1 MTDIRSIVAAGLA
14 IGVCALLASI
24 PDDGPSPNARRRS
37 GPCHKKARPSDYL
50 FPDERRYPVP
60 TEKCAR
66 TALTYAAWPNNIY
79 DAPRVVER
87 LKKTKWWFKPRIR
100 QQAESLLRKYKR
112 EYRKAA

>member
-1 MTDIRSIVAAGLA
+1 MVDVRQLLVAGAA

-24 PDDGPSPNARRRS
+24 PDAAPVPNKRGR
-37 GPCHKKARPSDYL
+37 GPCHKKALPSDYL

-66 TALTYAAWPNNIY
+66 TALTYAAWPNNLY

-87 LKKTKWWFKPRIR
+87 LRKTKWWFKPRIR
-100 QQAESLLRKYKR
+100 AQAEALLRKYKR